1 MFSRKRIAIVL
12 GAAIFL
18 AAFKDPSKA
27 ASGDGVQLSEAPL
40 VAVTYAVA
48 DLVIPVDMEPGEK
61 KGKPQSRE
69 DELMKLIRATVAPE
83 SWSEK
88 GGQAQMQYFSIG
100 MGLMI
105 QQTPAAHEKIRTVLK
120 DLRHLQDIEIGVEV
134 HIASLSE
141 EYKDKFEAVNPLKD
155 SQGNYRLT
163 RSQVLEFAKYT
174 QQDRANSFLGAPKL
188 TVFNGQKA
196 MIAIM
201 DQEAHRK
208 GNREEGAEA
217 VQQEVEIVSGFRF
230 YVRPTVS
237 SDRKEIS
244 MNLGV
249 FLANQDGK
257 NYRLPKIHK
266 LEMEKTLKLADGET
280 ALIYMG
286 KDMVESR
293 RNEPNPVI
301 LSKIRYMDRLFANT
315 SFGPELANLYVVVT
329 PRLII
334 VDEEGKVAVRK

>member
-1 MFSRKRIAIVL
+1 M
-12 GAAIFL
+12 
-18 AAFKDPSKA
+18 
-27 ASGDGVQLSEAPL
+27 
-40 VAVTYAVA
+40 AVTYAVA

-61 KGKPQSRE
+61 KSKPESRE
-69 DELMKLIRATVAPE
+69 QELMKLIRAAVAPE
-83 SWSEK
+83 SWGEK
-88 GGQAQMQYFSIG
+88 GGRGQMQYFSIG

-120 DLRHLQDIEIGVEV
+120 DLRHLQDIEIAVEV

-174 QQDRANSFLGAPKL
+174 QQDRANSFMGTPKM

-196 MIAIM
+196 MIAVL
-201 DQEAHRK
+201 DQQARPK
-208 GNREEGAEA
+208 GNREEDKGTMPQEAETA
-217 VQQEVEIVSGFRF
+217 AGFRI

-237 SDRKEIS
+237 PDRREIT

-249 FLANQDGK
+249 SLASQDGK
-257 NYRLPKIHK
+257 NYQFPRVHKI
-266 LEMEKTLKLADGET
+266 EMEKTLKFADGET

-286 KDMVESR
+286 KEAAKWSK
-293 RNEPNPVI
+293 NEPNPLI

-315 SFGPELANLYVVVT
+315 SFGPEMANVFILVT
-329 PRLII
+329 PRLIV
-334 VDEEGKVAVRK
+334 VDEDGKVAVRK